1 VRITLSKRQAGDWH
15 VATTQQDQTFS
26 EATRIFERSVDSTNF
41 LLDLWWLWLLVIVV
55 MLALFKLRGQH
66 ALLGEL
72 DERCSAA
79 FGDIDAILA
88 ERHELIPNL
97 IATTKGF
104 AAQEHKVLSDV
115 IDARARAM
123 ASAGNARLEAELQVG
138 QSLNNLWAIT
148 ENYPDLASSTH
159 FRELRA
165 EMVRMEDRINA
176 ARKFYNL
183 SVEELNAVRRS
194 FPYNLIDGLAKT
206 ARHEKFSLGEKR
218 AQYSE
223 PVVASF

>member
-1 VRITLSKRQAGDWH
+1 MANSEQGR
-15 VATTQQDQTFS
+15 TFS
-26 EATRIFERSVDSTNF
+26 DATQLFERSVDSTNF

-55 MLALFKLRGQH
+55 VLSLLKLRSQH

-72 DERCSAA
+72 DERCGAA

-88 ERHELIPNL
+88 QRHELIPNL
-97 IATTKGF
+97 IATTKAF
-104 AAQEHKVLSDV
+104 AAQEHRVLNDV

-148 ENYPDLASSTH
+148 ENYPELASSLH

-183 SVEELNAVRRS
+183 SVEELNALRRS

-206 ARHEKFSLGEKR
+206 ERHEKFSLGEKR
-218 AQYSE
+218 AEYTA
-223 PVVASF
+223 PVVATF